1 MHELLARDVQRERG
15 ALVDHPLGRNDV
27 QHRSGQRFVE
37 SAGPQLRRVCV
48 RLGLSC
54 RQLLGRSAGER
65 PYLAVLVEAEKRL
78 HEWRAIKA
86 EEHLLGHLVTRHAIG
101 VQGGHDL
108 LRDLRL

>member
-1 MHELLARDVQRERG
+1 MHELLARDVQRECG
-15 ALVDHPLGRNDV
+15 ALVDHPLCRDDV

-54 RQLLGRSAGER
+54 CQLLGRSAGKR
-65 PYLAVLVEAEKRL
+65 PYFAFLVEAKKRL

-101 VQGGHDL
+101 VQGGNDL
-108 LRDLRL
+108 VRDLRL